1 MKTYTI
7 HVNSA
12 SSIANT
18 ALGVERTFNFDF
30 AIMPEGEYELTFTFQ
45 GQLEKLTTA
54 DGLLET
60 YPTKLF
66 CRLPFIQNKYEV
78 TQEGTA
84 GSSHLLGLLEPK
96 DGLVGSSSVMRSL
109 VAGAGHNA
117 PTSLYGKPQG
127 STFTIKF
134 ADVNGI
140 EGAPNPVPSAYDLV
154 LNFKHI
160 C

>member
-7 HVNSA
+7 HVNS
-12 SSIANT
+12 SESIAST
-18 ALGVERTFNFDF
+18 ALGVDKTYNFDF
-30 AIMPEGEYELTFTFQ
+30 GIMPEGEYELTFTFQ

-60 YPTKLF
+60 YPTKIF

-78 TQEGTA
+78 TQEGVA

-96 DGLVGSSSVMRSL
+96 DGLVGSSAVMRSL

-117 PTSLYGKPQG
+117 PTYLYGKPQG
-127 STFTIKF
+127 STFNVIF
-134 ADVNGI
+134 ANANAIQGS
-140 EGAPNPVPSAYDLV
+140 PNPVPTFYDLV
-154 LNFKHI
+154 LNFKHL